1 MACDTTVLFKHWRL
15 HLTKHNHIDLEDGTW
30 HNSIIWTLNM
40 FFCVRAGGKKRSSFQ
55 RSEEVLPVVD
65 LRGGMSKQASKDST
79 DGSIGSISSDS
90 SSV

>member
-1 MACDTTVLFKHWRL
+1 MAWQKVFVCVCKQYY
-15 HLTKHNHIDLEDGTW
+15 
-30 HNSIIWTLNM
+30 WTLNKVWQKV
-40 FFCVRAGGKKRSSFQ
+40 CVCVCAGGKKRSSFQ